1 MVAVKLECVVLQAS
15 TKASLV
21 TVCALI
27 ATRVPI
33 HSFILEKVKNRLK
46 SNA

>member
-1 MVAVKLECVVLQAS
+1 MVAVKLVCVVLQTS

-27 ATRVPI
+27 ATHVPTAYVI
-33 HSFILEKVKNRLK
+33 WENVKNELK
-46 SNA
+46 SIA